1 MTDTPAYEVLQKQGN
16 IEIRQ
21 YVGYIQAEV
30 IVNGK
35 GYRSAIESGFN
46 VLAGYIFGNNI
57 ARQKID
63 MTKPVTAARSER
75 IAMTTPVT
83 VRGEDNYTVAFVMPS
98 AYTMDTLPIPRDE
111 NIHFTAIP
119 SRKVAAIRFSG
130 YFNSATIQRNKA
142 LLKDWLEKAGLET
155 DGDFTVAGYNPPWV
169 PGFLARNEVIASLAA
184 KE

>member
-1 MTDTPAYEVLQKQGN
+1 
-16 IEIRQ
+16 
-21 YVGYIQAEV
+21 
-30 IVNGK
+30 
-35 GYRSAIESGFN
+35 
-46 VLAGYIFGNNI
+46 
-57 ARQKID
+57 
-63 MTKPVTAARSER
+63 
-75 IAMTTPVT
+75 MTTPVT